1 MGSKNYNP
9 GRINPGR
16 NPNSVL
22 PVGWNQGFFFYKENE
37 LHEFYK
43 ELHEFLRKR
52 GNYMSLRKEKN
63 FLRVLTS

>member
-9 GRINPGR
+9 GRTNPGR

-22 PVGWNQGFFFYKENE
+22 PVGWNQGFFYEEKAG
-37 LHEFYK
+37 
-43 ELHEFLRKR
+43 
-52 GNYMSLRKEKN
+52 GNYMSSRKEKN